1 LPRASTTP
9 GRMGRAPAFISRRLR
24 RRIAAMLGRLA
35 RLPVP
40 TGSKEKMVVLSA
52 AKYVL
57 WRVGVRRGVAKV
69 DRKWRNSVCA
79 GSESRKVG
87 GDPDEKCFPLTRT
100 AMEGDN
106 DGLRSGQKGDPR

>member
-1 LPRASTTP
+1 
-9 GRMGRAPAFISRRLR
+9 
-24 RRIAAMLGRLA
+24 MLGRLA
-35 RLPVP
+35 LLPVP
-40 TGSKEKMVVLSA
+40 TGSKEKMVVMSA

-87 GDPDEKCFPLTRT
+87 GDPDQRCFTLTRT

-106 DGLRSGQKGDPR
+106 GGLMLGAKRRFQMKAARLVSWFVSLMFAA